1 MYRNIRHRLDIL
13 EKEAYKMPLPVVSV
27 DYKDGTTKTFRAFP
41 DDLKNAIKAYGCDFA
56 ELVNVILHPV
66 PNRNIED
73 LE

>member
-1 MYRNIRHRLDIL
+1 
-13 EKEAYKMPLPVVSV
+13 MPLPVVSV